1 MVANYKQVPN
11 FSHAPM
17 FQPYKLEKWSS
28 CCSKDL
34 FSITTVG
41 VARGVQARSHKN
53 FRYMASGEDYR
64 KLCVAHGWVAGFW
77 SCASKP

>member
-28 CCSKDL
+28 RCSEDL
-34 FSITTVG
+34 FSISLEKIRYKTCLFCHSF
-41 VARGVQARSHKN
+41 RSLLTLL
-53 FRYMASGEDYR
+53 R
-64 KLCVAHGWVAGFW
+64 AH
-77 SCASKP
+77 